1 MIGVPSDGL
10 FIMELNQLISFHQ
23 IIKTGS
29 FSKASKK
36 VFRSQSALS
45 HQIKKLEEELK
56 VKLFEKHGKM
66 LLLTWE
72 GKCLFD
78 FITRLLDDMDNLK
91 QIYEDVQQGRR
102 GTLIIATSSAVC
114 TYYLTDVI
122 KRFINQAPNIK
133 FKLITSTNIADI
145 QSMILDGTAHLG
157 IGARSYPVLSSRLNF
172 FYWKSFDRLLLVN
185 KEHPLC
191 RKKEVSIHDIAKYP
205 LMLYKEGSILRK
217 DVEESLNRN
226 NLPYEIVIEMDEAD
240 NLKKFVEMGIGISI
254 LSSLTITSEDKKK
267 FVIINVNN
275 LFNTIEYGLYF
286 RKNKFI
292 TSSMREFIK
301 VFAPDLFNDE
311 QFLNLDSILP
321 AKGAWNGDTE
331 SVKK

>member
-1 MIGVPSDGL
+1 
-10 FIMELNQLISFHQ
+10 MELNQLISFHQ

-29 FSKASKK
+29 FSKASQK

-45 HQIKKLEEELK
+45 HQITKLEDELK
-56 VKLFEKHGKM
+56 VKLFEKRGRV

-91 QIYEDVQQGRR
+91 QIYEEVHKGRR
-102 GTLIIATSSAVC
+102 GTLIIVTSSAVC
-114 TYYLTDVI
+114 TYYLTPVL
-122 KRFINQAPNIK
+122 KRFISQTPNIK
-133 FKLITSTNIADI
+133 FKLITSTSIADN

-157 IGARSYPVLSSRLNF
+157 IGARSYPLLSNRLNF
-172 FYWKSFDRLLLVN
+172 LYWKSFDRLLLVN

-191 RKKEVSIHDIAKYP
+191 RKKSVTIRDIARYP

-254 LSSLTITSEDKKK
+254 LSSLTITDEDKKK
-267 FVIINVNN
+267 FAMINVNH
-275 LFNTIEYGLYF
+275 LFNKIDYGIYC

-292 TSSMREFIK
+292 TSAMREFIK
-301 VFAPDLFNDE
+301 VFSPELFNNE
-311 QFLNLDSILP
+311 NWLNLDVVSS
-321 AKGAWNGDTE
+321 ATSAWNGDTE
-331 SVKK
+331 SMEK

>member
-1 MIGVPSDGL
+1 
-10 FIMELNQLISFHQ
+10 MELNQLISFHQ
-23 IIKTGS
+23 IVKTGS
-29 FSKASKK
+29 FTKASEK
-36 VFRSQSALS
+36 VFRTQSALS
-45 HQIKKLEEELK
+45 HQIKNLEEELK

-78 FITRLLDDMDNLK
+78 LITRLLDDMDNLK
-91 QIYEDVQQGRR
+91 QIYEDVQRGRR
-102 GTLIIATSSAVC
+102 GTLIVATSSAVC
-114 TYYLTDVI
+114 TYYLTDII

-157 IGARSYPVLSSRLNF
+157 IGARCYPILSSKLNF

-191 RKKEVSIHDIAKYP
+191 RKKAVTIHDIAEYP
-205 LMLYKEGSILRK
+205 LILYKEGSMLRK
-217 DVEESLNRN
+217 DLEESLNRN

-254 LSSLTITSEDKKK
+254 LSSLTITNEDKKK
-267 FVIINVNN
+267 FVIFNVND
-275 LFNTIEYGLYF
+275 LFNTIEYGIYC

-292 TSSMREFIK
+292 TSSMRKFIK

-311 QFLNLDSILP
+311 QSLNLDSFLP
-321 AKGAWNGDTE
+321 AMGTRNGDIGSMNE
-331 SVKK
+331 

>member
-1 MIGVPSDGL
+1 
-10 FIMELNQLISFHQ
+10 MELNQLISFHQ

-45 HQIKKLEEELK
+45 HQITKLEEELK
-56 VKLFEKHGKM
+56 VKLFERHGKM

-78 FITRLLDDMDNLK
+78 FITRFLDDMDNLK

-114 TYYLTDVI
+114 TYYLTNII
-122 KRFINQAPNIK
+122 KQFINKAPNIK
-133 FKLITSTNIADI
+133 FKLITRTNIAEI

-157 IGARSYPVLSSRLNF
+157 IGARGYPVLSSRLNF
-172 FYWKSFDRLLLVN
+172 IYWKSFDRLLLVN

-191 RKKEVSIHDIAKYP
+191 RKKAVTIHDIAKYP

-240 NLKKFVEMGIGISI
+240 NLKKFVEMGIGISV
-254 LSSLTITSEDKKK
+254 LSSLTITPEDRKK
-267 FVIINVNN
+267 FAIINVNN
-275 LFNTIEYGLYF
+275 LFNTIDYGIYC

-292 TSSMREFIK
+292 TNAMREFLK
-301 VFAPDLFNDE
+301 VFDPDLFSNERCND
-311 QFLNLDSILP
+311 LDSVLS
-321 AKGAWNGDTE
+321 AMQA
-331 SVKK
+331 